1 MVSQEQFKT
10 LPDSPYSRGIKK
22 ETMKKRH
29 FKYFLLAL
37 SLGIFVNVAEAQ
49 KKKATTRSSTK
60 RASTRKTTASKT
72 KTKIKPTEAQVDPV
86 AVVAEA
92 AAPAYFNDSLPI
104 KYVKKSLRPDE
115 AVETTMLKD
124 RTPLPYENLRA
135 DDAMYRH
142 KIWREIDT
150 REKINLPFKYAAD
163 ENNGNQR
170 FISILFKAIQDSAV
184 TVFDPIDDRF
194 TTPMTR
200 ADIVRKMSGEP
211 VIVPIYDSIGNVV
224 RYDTTS
230 RDIVLDSFY
239 KFRLKEEVIFDKES
253 SRLFWRIL
261 GIAPV
266 MNVYTAQ
273 TNQFIGTQELFWVY
287 YPDMRPIFSRY
298 DVYNGKN
305 YGARMSWEDLF
316 EGRMFYGRI
325 IKSTIDNPYDRFIE
339 QYPGLKDKGILQL
352 LEGENIKEKIFNYEQ
367 DLWAY

>member
-1 MVSQEQFKT
+1 
-10 LPDSPYSRGIKK
+10 
-22 ETMKKRH
+22 MKKWY
-29 FKYFLLAL
+29 FKYFMLAL
-37 SLGIFVNVAEAQ
+37 CLGIFVNTVEAQ
-49 KKKATTRSSTK
+49 TKKKTTTRTATK
-60 RASTRKTTASKT
+60 RASTRKTTKT
-72 KTKIKPTEAQVDPV
+72 KTKAKISPTVAQADTV
-86 AVVAEA
+86 AVAA
-92 AAPAYFNDSLPI
+92 AAPAVFNDSLPI
-104 KYVKKSLRPDE
+104 KTVKKSLRPDE

-184 TVFDPIDDRF
+184 TVFDVIDDRF
-194 TTPMTR
+194 TTPMTK
-200 ADIVRKMSGEP
+200 ADIVKKISGEP
-211 VIVPIYDSIGNVV
+211 VISPFYDTNGVV
-224 RYDTTS
+224 TRYDTLA

-239 KFRLKEEVIFDKES
+239 KFRIKEEVIFDKES

-273 TNQFIGTQELFWVY
+273 TNVYQGTQELFWVY
-287 YPDMRPIFSRY
+287 YPDMRPIFSKY

-316 EGRMFYGRI
+316 ESRMFYGRI
-325 IKSTIDNPYDRFIE
+325 IKSTMDNPYDRFIE

-367 DLWAY
+367 DLWSY

>member
-1 MVSQEQFKT
+1 
-10 LPDSPYSRGIKK
+10 
-22 ETMKKRH
+22 MKMRY
-29 FKYFLLAL
+29 FKYFLLAIC
-37 SLGIFVNVAEAQ
+37 LGIFVNSVEAQ
-49 KKKATTRSSTK
+49 KKKTTRSATK
-60 RASTRKTTASKT
+60 RSTRKTTTSKT
-72 KTKIKPTEAQVDPV
+72 KAKVSPTEAQVDTV
-86 AVVAEA
+86 AAVA
-92 AAPAYFNDSLPI
+92 AAPAAVFNDSLPI
-104 KYVKKSLRPDE
+104 KTVKKSLRPDE

-200 ADIVRKMSGEP
+200 GDIVKKMAGDP
-211 VIVPIYDSIGNVV
+211 IQVDIYDSVGNVIGTKTV
-224 RYDTTS
+224 S

-239 KFRLKEEVIFDKES
+239 KFRIKEEVIFDKES

-266 MNVYTAQ
+266 MNIYTAQ
-273 TNQFIGTQELFWVY
+273 TNQYVGTTELFWVY
-287 YPDMRPIFSRY
+287 YPDMRPIFSKY

-316 EGRMFYGRI
+316 ESRMFYGRI
-325 IKSTIDNPYDRFIE
+325 VKSTIDNPYDRFIE
-339 QYPGLKDKGILQL
+339 QYPGLRDKGILQL

>member
-1 MVSQEQFKT
+1 M
-10 LPDSPYSRGIKK
+10 
-22 ETMKKRH
+22 
-29 FKYFLLAL
+29 LAIC
-37 SLGIFVNVAEAQ
+37 LGIFLNTVEAQ
-49 KKKATTRSSTK
+49 TKKKRTATK
-60 RASTRKTTASKT
+60 RTSTRKTTSSKT
-72 KTKIKPTEAQVDPV
+72 KASIQPTVPQIDTVA
-86 AVVAEA
+86 AVVQ
-92 AAPAYFNDSLPI
+92 APPVEKLNDSLPI
-104 KYVKKSLRPDE
+104 KQVKKSLRPDE

-184 TVFDPIDDRF
+184 TVFHSVDDRF
-194 TTPMTR
+194 TTPMTKEE
-200 ADIVRKMSGEP
+200 IVKTMAGEP
-211 VIVPIYDSIGNVV
+211 IQVPVYDSLGNVTH
-224 RYDTTS
+224 YKTES

-239 KFRLKEEVIFDKES
+239 KFRIKEEVIFDKES
-253 SRLFWRIL
+253 SRLFFRIL

-266 MNVYTAQ
+266 FNEYTAQ
-273 TNQFIGTQELFWVY
+273 TNQFVGTRELFWVY
-287 YPDMRPIFSRY
+287 YPDMRSIFSKY

-316 EGRMFYGRI
+316 ESRMFYGRI
-325 IKSTIDNPYDRFIE
+325 VKSTIDNPYDRFID
-339 QYPGLKDKGILQL
+339 QYPGLKNKGILQL

-367 DLWAY
+367 DLWSY